1 LWRECEFVRTLISKC
16 SGDQVE
22 LLFSQLNNGDTNPTQ
37 FIEDGDAES
46 GAYEIKVKHLGV
58 VVNTKSVVIG
68 NRD

>member
-1 LWRECEFVRTLISKC
+1 
-16 SGDQVE
+16 VE